1 MVLMGPHWWFFT
13 GTLVE
18 GELPLKR
25 SLAQRLGGKVGS
37 SDEDLDVD
45 QPSQQGEK
53 LYGQM
58 GLSNGF

>member
-45 QPSQQGEK
+45 QPSQQGE
-53 LYGQM
+53 
-58 GLSNGF
+58 